1 MTTPHASWAFAYD
14 RLYEVSFG
22 SFYERLTE
30 LTLAHIQEA
39 IQFNS
44 KIIDF
49 GAGTGRLAIPLAKM
63 GHSVTAVEPCT
74 EMLDVL
80 RTKVGSEKIE
90 CVCLKMQDY
99 SSPPRFDF
107 ATCVFTVLI
116 YLLDDSDLRASMRS
130 VSQAL
135 KPGGQLLLDVPS
147 RAVFRGLSFNS
158 ESCNRNVQVT
168 PLAGDIFQYVEVS
181 DIKTTQGVETFT
193 DSFKIRYWK
202 SKDVLKIA
210 QEMGL
215 TIEMDFSDDF
225 SGSGAEYFL
234 LRKG

>member
-1 MTTPHASWAFAYD
+1 
-14 RLYEVSFG
+14 
-22 SFYERLTE
+22 
-30 LTLAHIQEA
+30 
-39 IQFNS
+39 
-44 KIIDF
+44 
-49 GAGTGRLAIPLAKM
+49 
-63 GHSVTAVEPCT
+63 
-74 EMLDVL
+74 
-80 RTKVGSEKIE
+80 
-90 CVCLKMQDY
+90 MQDY

-202 SKDVLKIA
+202 SKDVLKSE

-215 TIEMDFSDDF
+215 TIEMDFSDDESVGEKTAEAAAAQEGRQSRKAVMTVVF
-225 SGSGAEYFL
+225 PGGSPPPSLNSLKCRNLHWSEFKLESHRACIHANPTMSL
-234 LRKG
+234 IC